1 MIVSMAPSMRQTL
14 MLLLLIGSVTAPGC
28 VAGPQPLLSPQ
39 TIATQ
44 VGTHYGD
51 PNAAV
56 VTARSD
62 VTEVD
67 SRPMYL
73 MRVRGRL
80 QKNGVEA
87 ATITFSALATRLY
100 IWDVSGFDRSGQPVW
115 SDPEWG
121 MCSAP
126 CRT

>member
-1 MIVSMAPSMRQTL
+1 MAPSMRQTL
-14 MLLLLIGSVTAPGC
+14 VLLLLICGVTAPGC
-28 VAGPQPLLSPQ
+28 GAGSQPLLTPQ

-44 VGTHYGD
+44 VATHYGD

-73 MRVRGRL
+73 MTVRGRL
-80 QKNGVEA
+80 RKNGVEA
-87 ATITFSALATRLY
+87 ATIKFSALATRLY
-100 IWDVSGFDRSGQPVW
+100 VWDVSGFDRSGLLVW

-121 MCSAP
+121 VCSAP